1 MIKHQKQLMISRL
14 GGIGADSN
22 SGPASPNNRSSGDM
36 PRSVM
41 DLFPSSFQSSHMP
54 LSLCVI
60 QIYNLAVF
68 HVPKYKNVFL
78 VSVKPICSVL
88 CLCVVNP
95 RSFSF

>member
-14 GGIGADSN
+14 GGIGGDSY
-22 SGPASPNNRSSGDM
+22 SGPTSPNNRNSGDM

-78 VSVKPICSVL
+78 VSVLFFVSVL
-88 CLCVVNP
+88 LIGK
-95 RSFSF
+95 SFYFLK